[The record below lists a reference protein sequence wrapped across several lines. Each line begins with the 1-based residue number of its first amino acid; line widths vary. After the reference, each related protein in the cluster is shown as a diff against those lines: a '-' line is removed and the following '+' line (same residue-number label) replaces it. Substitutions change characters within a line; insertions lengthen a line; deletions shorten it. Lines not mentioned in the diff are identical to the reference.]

1 MGRRLPPLNALRA
14 FDIAART
21 RTFTAAARELR
32 VSQGAVS
39 RHIAQLEAHLG
50 VALFHRDHREARLTT
65 DGLAYAEAVAAAL
78 DRVEQATQS
87 LLDGPQRRALRLK
100 LFPSVA
106 IKWLIARLAEFHAGH
121 PEIDVRLTTTA
132 SLVRLDP
139 VEDDFTIQIGTLP
152 QAGIQHDPL
161 IAVELI
167 PVCAPG
173 YLRRAGQVEHPTD
186 LLRHVLVSSIRRQ
199 RDWQVWF
206 QGAGVRLARSPSGST
221 FANSAMAY
229 QAAIDGM
236 GIVMAQKELVRDDL
250 AGGRLV
256 PAYPLYVPN
265 GETYYLASA
274 EHCRFPDEAAEFRQW
289 ILSRSSLPA
298 RSDLPATP
306 PMPIGNVLAP

>member
-21 RTFTAAARELR
+21 RTFSAAARELR

-39 RHIAQLEAHLG
+39 RHITQLEAHLG
-50 VALFHRDHREARLTT
+50 VTLFHRDRREARLTAA
-65 DGLAYAEAVAAAL
+65 GIAYSEAVVAAL
-78 DRVEQATQS
+78 DRVEQATQA
-87 LLDGPQRRALRLK
+87 LLEGQHRRALRLK

-106 IKWLIARLAEFHAGH
+106 IKWLIARLAEFHARH
-121 PEIDVRLTTTA
+121 REIDVRLTTTPT
-132 SLVRLDP
+132 LVRLDP
-139 VEDDFTIQIGTLP
+139 EEDDFTIQIGTLP
-152 QAGIQHDPL
+152 QAGIQHDTL

-173 YLRRAGQVEHPTD
+173 YLRRSGLVADPSD
-186 LLRHVLVSSIRRQ
+186 LLRHVLVSSVRRQ

-206 QGAGVRLARSPSGST
+206 QGAGVGLARGPSGST

-236 GIVMAQKELVRDDL
+236 GVAMAQKELVRDDL

-256 PAYPLYVPN
+256 PAFPLYVPS

-274 EHCRFPDEAAEFRQW
+274 ENCRFPEDATAFRRW
-289 ILSRSSLPA
+289 ILSHSSLPA
-298 RSDLPATP
+298 AP
-306 PMPIGNVLAP
+306 PVPI